1 MKTTELKYHI
11 GKLDKI
17 ADMLLK
23 LEERVATNEKNI
35 ADGFMFNIFLQKA
48 NRFRIKAPKIKTRIE
63 NLLQKELAY
72 IVKLELLDND
82 ILFPILDEIKDRIK
96 DDYLK
101 TDFDETYDDGFSDGK
116 SYQKH
121 GSI

>member
-17 ADMLLK
+17 ADMLLE

-72 IVKLELLDND
+72 IVRLELLDND

-101 TDFDETYDDGFSDGK
+101 TDFDETYDEGFSDCK